1 MKVGIYQKVSELMQ
15 GISNARPP
23 QPKDTFTWGVQTV
36 LKFIKEN
43 WGNNREIIDKELSLK
58 LAMLRALTT
67 ASRAMEIHH
76 LNIENMGRLNP
87 VCFRI

>member
-23 QPKDTFTWGVQTV
+23 QPKDTFTWDVQTV

-67 ASRAMEIHH
+67 ASRAMETHH